1 MERITYP
8 YLAGSLARGGVHLR
22 HVLQGGLA
30 ALAAWAALP
39 AAAQEK
45 APARRNLLVALGA
58 SGATSGAV
66 GQAVCNLINAGN
78 RKDFACKSHV
88 TTGSAAN
95 VTALT
100 RRADELAFAQTD
112 TAWAAVNGK
121 GEWNGKPAGALRVI
135 LPMFFEPISLVVRQ
149 DARIKTMAD
158 LKGKRIAVGVT
169 GSEART
175 NALDILSWYGFQ
187 PDRDLQVMPL
197 ELGQALGK
205 MVTREIDGFF
215 HVGAHPSEAI
225 ARMVISAPIALVPID
240 GPQADA
246 ALKQQTYYVAGS
258 LPGRLYRGVA
268 DQPVKTVGVHALLMT
283 HDGLPPE
290 ICYELTKLLVE
301 QWDTLRAANGAM
313 QPFRPAEIA
322 GQKIAPYHP
331 GAMRYLRE
339 RKFL

>member
-1 MERITYP
+1 M
-8 YLAGSLARGGVHLR
+8 
-22 HVLQGGLA
+22 
-30 ALAAWAALP
+30 
-39 AAAQEK
+39 
-45 APARRNLLVALGA
+45 
-58 SGATSGAV
+58 
-66 GQAVCNLINAGN
+66 
-78 RKDFACKSHV
+78 
-88 TTGSAAN
+88 
-95 VTALT
+95 
-100 RRADELAFAQTD
+100 
-112 TAWAAVNGK
+112 
-121 GEWNGKPAGALRVI
+121 
-135 LPMFFEPISLVVRQ
+135 
-149 DARIKTMAD
+149 
-158 LKGKRIAVGVT
+158 GVT